1 MMVPP
6 FTQIINSEGQESREW
21 KVKDSGLGSI
31 GFKIWEIKTDVQKAV
46 GYILLNFRRD
56 V

>member
-6 FTQIINSEGQESREW
+6 FTQIINCEGQESREQ
-21 KVKDSGLGSI
+21 KVKNSGLGSI
-31 GFKIWEIKTDVQKAV
+31 GFKIWETKTDVQDAA